1 MDNLN
6 IKTHSDCNWFKYAEC
21 IKILD
26 ETSLV
31 DKKKN
36 LWKENEFRIY
46 LAFLLKEIVS
56 EYQITLIDERKLLI
70 EESN

>member
-31 DKKKN
+31 DKKKTFEKRMN
-36 LWKENEFRIY
+36 LGFI
-46 LAFLLKEIVS
+46 LPFF
-56 EYQITLIDERKLLI
+56 
-70 EESN
+70 